1 MADDSPDT
9 IALDGRKFRVV
20 SQTVT
25 AAQDDYM
32 LYWLGKAGA
41 TELLLELATGVDGKR
56 RAQQLLQVILGSGHA
71 AKIIAAVLTEEGKK
85 WRRDEA
91 DRNAEIFADITSADE
106 KTLMRKVLVQ
116 FVVDFFRFGEASSR
130 TSPKSSSPTKKDR
143 ATRSGGPATSD
154 RSAA

>member
-1 MADDSPDT
+1 MADESPET
-9 IALDGRKFRVV
+9 IELDGRKFRVV
-20 SQTVT
+20 SQAVT

-32 LYWLGKAGA
+32 LYWLGRADA
-41 TELLLELATGVDGKR
+41 TDLLLELAAGVDSKA
-56 RAQQLLQVILGSGHA
+56 RAQQLLQKILGSGHA

-85 WRRDEA
+85 WRREEA

-143 ATRSGGPATSD
+143 ATKSGGHGTSV